1 MGQWVIQGILKQVL
15 LLTRPQFCVG
25 ALKLGWIGCAIQQVT
40 PKRHPQF
47 FSNFQDMFF
56 FNHFVKNPQSTIA
69 LTFLTNIISD
79 IGGVRR
85 ASAALLPTY
94 LCTRDINIII
104 RVTLIIM
111 QKFSAV

>member
-1 MGQWVIQGILKQVL
+1 MFGCIFRAEKRIWSIGGHLGPTQWVE
-15 LLTRPQFCVG
+15 VG
-25 ALKLGWIGCAIQQVT
+25 HKSVGNTV
-40 PKRHPQF
+40 
-47 FSNFQDMFF
+47 
-56 FNHFVKNPQSTIA
+56 
-69 LTFLTNIISD
+69 
-79 IGGVRR
+79 GGVRR